1 MLAAR
6 KGGAAM
12 DRKQINISSK
22 RQLTI
27 PQKYFEM
34 LGFESKAECVIRGN
48 ELVIRPVKEN
58 TGGEFAEQ
66 ILSDLISQGLN
77 GEDLLAQFKLIQK
90 KVRPAVEAI
99 LADAENAALGK
110 GEFSTYKDIFGSE
123 EQ

>member
-123 EQ
+123 E